1 MLVLQQE
8 RVANPIEWMLPLLS
22 MIPLAIGL
30 LEDVTKNLGAKTRL
44 ALITISALLT
54 VLYLNL
60 HISTVSIWG
69 LDALLLIPA
78 VSTATAV
85 FAIVGLTNAYNIID
99 GVNGLASM
107 IGVLASLSLGY
118 VGYLLGDP
126 ALIQL
131 SFSLVAALLGFFILN
146 YPRGLIFLGD
156 GGAYLIGFWIAALSI
171 WTCVNDREVS
181 PWFALLIS
189 AYPIIETIFTIF
201 RRLLYKKTNVL
212 APDRLHLHSLI
223 YRRTFYTQTP
233 QNEAEF
239 ILGNAKTAPYLWVL
253 NGITLVPAVLWWDKT
268 SVLMAF
274 FALYLVCYLWLYQRF
289 VRFNKPKWFSFFN

>member
-8 RVANPIEWMLPLLS
+8 RVANPIEWTLPLLS

-118 VGYLLGDP
+118 MGYLLGDP

-131 SFSLVAALLGFFILN
+131 SFSLVAALLGFFVLN

-156 GGAYLIGFWIAALSI
+156 GG
-171 WTCVNDREVS
+171 
-181 PWFALLIS
+181 LIS
-189 AYPIIETIFTIF
+189 LVFGL
-201 RRLLYKKTNVL
+201 RLLASGHVSMTVRCRLGLHYLL
-212 APDRLHLHSLI
+212 AP
-223 YRRTFYTQTP
+223 TQLSK
-233 QNEAEF
+233 QF
-239 ILGNAKTAPYLWVL
+239 LQ
-253 NGITLVPAVLWWDKT
+253 
-268 SVLMAF
+268 F
-274 FALYLVCYLWLYQRF
+274 FAGCF
-289 VRFNKPKWFSFFN
+289 IKKPMCSHQTVYTYIR